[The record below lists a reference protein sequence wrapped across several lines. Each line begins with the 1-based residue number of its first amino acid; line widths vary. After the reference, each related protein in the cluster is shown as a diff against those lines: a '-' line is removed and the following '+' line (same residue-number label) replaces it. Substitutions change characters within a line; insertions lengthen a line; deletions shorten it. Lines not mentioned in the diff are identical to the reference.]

1 MSPTVRVVPST
12 APRCSAREVQVS
24 PVHVLAVAERLL
36 RCAQDLC
43 AATASAAQGESVPS
57 FSHRISRR
65 TRLLAAVRR
74 TPRCRRAW
82 EAGMSL
88 PDGSAQQEVEG
99 GDRPMRF
106 NVAVRRLTPRIP
118 MTAPL
123 TRAAS
128 CACGQFWHDKES
140 EKRLNRSTSVYVQLL
155 AAPEPPRLRESS
167 QLGAGEAFKGGPAS
181 GAMDGGGS
189 AAADASQAAGG
200 ASRVGL
206 LEAAHERMRWHV
218 GAACLCVMRTATRR
232 LLRSPAPRGA
242 GPYCGR
248 CLEGPRSNHTNLAAS
263 LVTLPSHRS
272 LTGACRSSTL
282 SCL

>member
-106 NVAVRRLTPRIP
+106 NVAVRRVTPRIP

-128 CACGQFWHDKES
+128 CACGQFWHDNS
-140 EKRLNRSTSVYVQLL
+140 
-155 AAPEPPRLRESS
+155 
-167 QLGAGEAFKGGPAS
+167 
-181 GAMDGGGS
+181 
-189 AAADASQAAGG
+189 
-200 ASRVGL
+200 
-206 LEAAHERMRWHV
+206 
-218 GAACLCVMRTATRR
+218 
-232 LLRSPAPRGA
+232 
-242 GPYCGR
+242 
-248 CLEGPRSNHTNLAAS
+248 PRSASTGQRQSTCSSRGSRAAEIARIEPAGSRRGVQGWIS
-263 LVTLPSHRS
+263 LGRD
-272 LTGACRSSTL
+272 GWRRQRRC
-282 SCL
+282 

>member
-1 MSPTVRVVPST
+1 MPRPVCPPGVLGPTSRVCSSTRVPASL
-12 APRCSAREVQVS
+12 APISRH
-24 PVHVLAVAERLL
+24 PGG
-36 RCAQDLC
+36 LC

-88 PDGSAQQEVEG
+88 PDGSAQQEFEG

-128 CACGQFWHDKES
+128 CACGQFWHDNS
-140 EKRLNRSTSVYVQLL
+140 PRSASTGQRQSTCSSRSRLPSRRDRANR
-155 AAPEPPRLRESS
+155 
-167 QLGAGEAFKGGPAS
+167 AS
-181 GAMDGGGS
+181 WE
-189 AAADASQAAGG
+189 QERR
-200 ASRVGL
+200 SRVDQ
-206 LEAAHERMRWHV
+206 
-218 GAACLCVMRTATRR
+218 
-232 LLRSPAPRGA
+232 PRA
-242 GPYCGR
+242 
-248 CLEGPRSNHTNLAAS
+248 
-263 LVTLPSHRS
+263 
-272 LTGACRSSTL
+272 
-282 SCL
+282 

>member
-128 CACGQFWHDKES
+128 CACGQFWHDNS
-140 EKRLNRSTSVYVQLL
+140 PRSASTGQRQSTCSSRSRLPSRRDRANRASWEQERRSRAGPPRARWMAAAAPLLTLLRRL
-155 AAPEPPRLRESS
+155 AARL
-167 QLGAGEAFKGGPAS
+167 AS
-181 GAMDGGGS
+181 ASWRPLMS
-189 AAADASQAAGG
+189 A
-200 ASRVGL
+200 
-206 LEAAHERMRWHV
+206 
-218 GAACLCVMRTATRR
+218 
-232 LLRSPAPRGA
+232 
-242 GPYCGR
+242 
-248 CLEGPRSNHTNLAAS
+248 
-263 LVTLPSHRS
+263 
-272 LTGACRSSTL
+272 
-282 SCL
+282 